1 MQESPFPRRPPK
13 ETKIT
18 LNILRPCSKKE
29 DARILKQNGLETI
42 EKISQENFAVAYSVG
57 SSDISLNKGGAGI
70 LFQLP
75 NKERKMHKI
84 NTGLIASNFTSE
96 LLAIKEALILYSTH
110 LELLGTTEG
119 LAIFSD
125 SRAAL
130 EAIIK
135 GDTNITSAI
144 NVLLE
149 SLHCRGKSCL
159 LQWIPAHVNIEGNEC
174 ADSLAK
180 EGRNDDQLC
189 LTITLADANAV
200 ANYRL
205 LPHRYKKPFIVDFD
219 CSRNLTS
226 IIARLRTGHFK
237 GMKISSDKTRTY
249 IPCKNC
255 TEAQLTPD
263 HILECPALT
272 PHIMRL
278 GMVPLASELREVLYS
293 ADAPR
298 LAEAVQRAHDII

>member
-1 MQESPFPRRPPK
+1 MTAGRCLLFRGEQCRTHKSRYQVPIAELAERWTELPQVSDESRSFFRVHTGYFSNIPK
-13 ETKIT
+13 CIKAE
-18 LNILRPCSKKE
+18 
-29 DARILKQNGLETI
+29 
-42 EKISQENFAVAYSVG
+42 F
-57 SSDISLNKGGAGI
+57 
-70 LFQLP
+70 
-75 NKERKMHKI
+75 
-84 NTGLIASNFTSE
+84 IASWACSQSSVVSSSKQPVLPYTFE
-96 LLAIKEALILYSTH
+96 
-110 LELLGTTEG
+110 
-119 LAIFSD
+119 
-125 SRAAL
+125 
-130 EAIIK
+130 
-135 GDTNITSAI
+135 AI

-174 ADSLAK
+174 QKAK

-189 LTITLADANAV
+189 PTITLADANTV

-205 LPHRYKKPFIVDFD
+205 LPHRYKKTLIVDFD

-226 IIARLRTGHFK
+226 IIARPRTGHFK
-237 GMKISSDKTRTY
+237 GIKILSDKTRTY

-272 PHIMRL
+272 PHIIRL
-278 GMVPLASELREVLYS
+278 GMVPLASELREVFYS
-293 ADAPR
+293 DDAPR